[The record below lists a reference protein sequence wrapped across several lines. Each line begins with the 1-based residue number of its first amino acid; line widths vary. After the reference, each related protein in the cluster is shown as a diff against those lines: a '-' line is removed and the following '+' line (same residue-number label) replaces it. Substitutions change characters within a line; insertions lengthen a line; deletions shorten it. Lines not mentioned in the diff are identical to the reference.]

1 MKTFNENSA
10 SDIMMQLLSA
20 VSYCHNKKIVHR
32 FNLKNNLVLTGFRDL
47 KPENLLLESKKEKAP
62 IKVIDFGTSR
72 TFNPNIKMNQKFG
85 TVIYDFIDS

>member
-1 MKTFNENSA
+1 MYR
-10 SDIMMQLLSA
+10 DI
-20 VSYCHNKKIVHR
+20 
-32 FNLKNNLVLTGFRDL
+32 

-85 TVIYDFIDS
+85 TVLYIVEIPYINKKNRFFIWLLKF

>member
-1 MKTFNENSA
+1 MKSFNENSA
-10 SDIMMQLLSA
+10 ADYMMQLMSA
-20 VSYCHNKKIVHR
+20 VCYCHEKKIVHR
-32 FNLKNNLVLTGFRDL
+32 FPQFRKNFAFYNRDL

-85 TVIYDFIDS
+85 TVT